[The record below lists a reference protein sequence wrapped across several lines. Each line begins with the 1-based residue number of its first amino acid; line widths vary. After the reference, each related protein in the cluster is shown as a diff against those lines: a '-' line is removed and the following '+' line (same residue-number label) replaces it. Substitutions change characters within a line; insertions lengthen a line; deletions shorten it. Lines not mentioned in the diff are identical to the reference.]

1 VISLIVL
8 RDRTVEELRLP
19 YHLVEVWGNL
29 LSVSKSRLGAA
40 KMKTSILSLVLL
52 TALTFSSVVQSQ
64 AATPTRCST
73 CGVPG
78 PIAGAGVPILAI
90 GFGAYWLA
98 KRLRRRGVGTKESAL
113 QVEQKNG

>member
-1 VISLIVL
+1 M
-8 RDRTVEELRLP
+8 P

-29 LSVSKSRLGAA
+29 LSVSKSRSGAA

-64 AATPTRCST
+64 AATPITMFHMRRTWTDRGRRPSDPCYRVRCLLACQT
-73 CGVPG
+73 VATPG
-78 PIAGAGVPILAI
+78 
-90 GFGAYWLA
+90 
-98 KRLRRRGVGTKESAL
+98 RRDEKSAL

>member
-1 VISLIVL
+1 
-8 RDRTVEELRLP
+8 
-19 YHLVEVWGNL
+19 
-29 LSVSKSRLGAA
+29 
-40 KMKTSILSLVLL
+40 MKTSILSLVLL
-52 TALTFSSVVQSQ
+52 TALTFSSMVQSQ

-78 PIAGAGVPILAI
+78 PIAGAGLPILAI